1 MGFNEAS
8 GVVLLDWLRVVKMEL
23 ARGGVCR
30 SVVLP
35 VCPAWSVVRRR
46 GRREEG
52 SEEDLN
58 ALQETRKKCAGLPL
72 ASPDVLLACL
82 VCVDLGEGGEGEGM
96 HGLDRAERSM
106 LANAA
111 SRPGFSETHR
121 SSEVARLPPLPSPSP
136 IQQTTQ
142 PQDHLISCIVCPR
155 PRTPTQNCQC
165 HRANKNL
172 TSPSALHHPSLTR
185 TKQHEASKQAK
196 SNMRGTL
203 TSTARVS

>member
-111 SRPGFSETHR
+111 SRPGFSEMHR
-121 SSEVARLPPLPSPSP
+121 SSEVARLPPSPPLPLYNKQHNHKTTSSHASSALAHAHPHRIASA
-136 IQQTTQ
+136 TTQ
-142 PQDHLISCIVCPR
+142 
-155 PRTPTQNCQC
+155 
-165 HRANKNL
+165 
-172 TSPSALHHPSLTR
+172 TR
-185 TKQHEASKQAK
+185 T
-196 SNMRGTL
+196 
-203 TSTARVS
+203 